1 MVSPKVMIES
11 TFEIAVPIA
20 LNMETKT
27 GPFFFIAHP
36 LKLTLDPPTAP
47 TCAHPRIM
55 KLA

>member
-11 TFEIAVPIA
+11 TFEITVPIA

-36 LKLTLDPPTAP
+36 LKLTIDPLTAP